1 MGLPSV
7 SLGNKFIQQAPE
19 FLGRDKVSV
28 LDVFSRHMTSLL
40 WGGGCSSGNERAGSK
55 PRTGIGIAR

>member
-7 SLGNKFIQQAPE
+7 SLGDKFIQQAPE

-40 WGGGCSSGNERAGSK
+40 WGEVAVLEMREPVASPVQE
-55 PRTGIGIAR
+55 

>member
-7 SLGNKFIQQAPE
+7 SLGDKFIQQAPE

-40 WGGGCSSGNERAGSK
+40 WGGVAVLEMREPVASPVQE
-55 PRTGIGIAR
+55 